1 MNKRQKQIDY
11 TAIGKRVFDLRSAR
25 GYSQMELAELL
36 GVERRQIGRIENGS
50 SLLKTEVIIL
60 MAKAFGVSTDYI
72 LNGIKGR

>member
-60 MAKAFGVSTDYI
+60 FGVSTDYI
-72 LNGIKGR
+72 LKGTEGR